1 MRVLLLGFTVLSTM
15 LFSAPAMTGEL
26 QPVMKSIGAGFKA
39 TFKNA
44 SRGINSEEAKLIVLN
59 LKNDIEKASGLLPEG
74 VNPGD
79 TEIVARYQAMMQELF
94 EKSILLEDSFS
105 TNPLDKMAT
114 IGILKEMDALRK
126 KGHAVFK

>member
-1 MRVLLLGFTVLSTM
+1 M